1 MRTREWRCGIT
12 HSLTHGAACSCAYT
26 TITLI
31 NISIVNR
38 FVCRSE
44 CNYLPMQAFRL
55 FDSLTHSLDCWL
67 WLCSHTQSTFVD
79 GPNVLLRFFAI
90 SFSFFFV
97 VFFPMQLLYCI
108 AVRLEQTNIDMVRVP
123 LSCGRHSQEPLWW
136 NQKVVN
142 ITHKTKKRERTIEKG
157 IAAEKRRT

>member
-26 TITLI
+26 MITLI

-55 FDSLTHSLDCWL
+55 FDSLTHSIAGCG
-67 WLCSHTQSTFVD
+67 STHT
-79 GPNVLLRFFAI
+79 PRLLMGQMFCCVFFAI
-90 SFSFFFV
+90 SISLFCWYFSDAITLLHCSSIRANKHRYGACAV
-97 VFFPMQLLYCI
+97 VLWP
-108 AVRLEQTNIDMVRVP
+108 RLSRATSME
-123 LSCGRHSQEPLWW
+123 
-136 NQKVVN
+136 
-142 ITHKTKKRERTIEKG
+142 
-157 IAAEKRRT
+157 

>member
-12 HSLTHGAACSCAYT
+12 HSLAHGAACSCAYT
-26 TITLI
+26 MITLI

-55 FDSLTHSLDCWL
+55 FDSLTRLL
-67 WLCSHTQSTFVD
+67 AVARHTRFVD
-79 GPNVLLRFFAI
+79 GPNVLLRFFRYFY
-90 SFSFFFV
+90 FSFFV
-97 VFFPMQLLYCI
+97 GFFPMQLLYCI

-123 LSCGRHSQEPLWW
+123 LSCGRDSREPLRRSEM
-136 NQKVVN
+136 VVN
-142 ITHKTKKRERTIEKG
+142 IAHSARSRDRNCCRKAKRT
-157 IAAEKRRT
+157 